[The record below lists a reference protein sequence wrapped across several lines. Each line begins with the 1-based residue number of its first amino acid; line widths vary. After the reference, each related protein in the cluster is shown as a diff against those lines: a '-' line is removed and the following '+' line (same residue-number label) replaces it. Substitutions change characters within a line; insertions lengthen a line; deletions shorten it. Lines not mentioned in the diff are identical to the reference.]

1 MAIDIRSPLLERF
14 LRYIKFGTSADPT
27 SETYPSSS
35 SQLDLGKLLCDEL
48 IAMGVRDCMQDEF
61 GMVWATIPASSQEF
75 ATAPMILLNSHVDTS
90 PEAPGENVKPQVI
103 ESFDG
108 KPITLGSSGAVI
120 DPASCPDMLNLIGK
134 TLVVTDGT
142 TLLGGDDKAGVAV
155 IMQLVS
161 LLTNK
166 QQDNHKIQHGPVRI
180 LFTCDEEIGQ
190 GTRHITLEKLAAHSL
205 FEQPISPLVGYTLD
219 GGDQGQIDEE
229 TFSADMA
236 IVRFK
241 GSNIHPAIAKGRMI
255 NAVRAAAM
263 FVDLLPTDR
272 FSPESTEG
280 REGFLHPY
288 DLHAGVG
295 EATVQLILRDFDEAK
310 LHEYKL
316 LLDRIGEEVMLQMPG
331 LQIEVETR
339 DQYRNM
345 AAGIAKLPE
354 AVLYAEDAYKALGV
368 SCQRTIV
375 RGGTDGSLLTAMGL
389 PTPNLSVG
397 QHNIHAVTEFAC
409 LDQMV
414 VAVEHL
420 IELLKRWSKHKS

>member
-1 MAIDIRSPLLERF
+1 
-14 LRYIKFGTSADPT
+14 
-27 SETYPSSS
+27 
-35 SQLDLGKLLCDEL
+35 LGD
-48 IAMGVRDCMQDEF
+48 
-61 GMVWATIPASSQEF
+61 
-75 ATAPMILLNSHVDTS
+75 
-90 PEAPGENVKPQVI
+90 
-103 ESFDG
+103 
-108 KPITLGSSGAVI
+108 
-120 DPASCPDMLNLIGK
+120 
-134 TLVVTDGT
+134 
-142 TLLGGDDKAGVAV
+142 
-155 IMQLVS
+155 
-161 LLTNK
+161 
-166 QQDNHKIQHGPVRI
+166 
-180 LFTCDEEIGQ
+180 
-190 GTRHITLEKLAAHSL
+190 
-205 FEQPISPLVGYTLD
+205 QPIAPSVGYTLD

-236 IVRFK
+236 IVHFK

-255 NAVRAAAM
+255 NAVRASAM

-295 EATVQLILRDFDEAK
+295 EATLQLILRDFDEAK

-316 LLDRIGEEVMLQMPG
+316 LLDRISEEVLLQMPG
-331 LQIEVETR
+331 LQIEIETKK
-339 DQYRNM
+339 QYRNM

-354 AVLYAEDAYKALGV
+354 AVLYAEEAYKAIGV

-414 VAVEHL
+414 MAVEHL
-420 IELLKRWSKHKS
+420 VELLKRWSKHDSSSAN